1 METTTILFL
10 FALLLYIDAMAIY
23 YAHKSE
29 MFERTQLI
37 MQALIVI
44 LIPYIGGIFVLM
56 FSLSQLK
63 KQPAA
68 KLHEK
73 SKARI
78 LNYLFLSFILVNNST
93 SQEYGASESGVD
105 LTGGDGGSG
114 D

>member
-1 METTTILFL
+1 METKTFLFL
-10 FALLLYIDAMAIY
+10 LALLLYIDAMAIY

-44 LIPYIGGIFVLM
+44 FIPFIGGIFVLI
-56 FSLSQLK
+56 FSLSQLN
-63 KQPAA
+63 KQPAE

-78 LNYLFLSFILVNNST
+78 LHYLFLSFILVNNPT
-93 SQEYGASESGVD
+93 SQEYGTSESGGD
-105 LTGGDGGSG
+105 LTGGNCGSG